1 MKKPTWLLLC
11 LLCSGCVHM
20 RSISTTSIPAERDN
34 AVESTG
40 YRFLVLMINFKNDYG
55 NEMTK
60 DLAQQCPDGRVE
72 GILTKQEDIMY
83 FPLFAHAVRVS
94 ATGYCVKP
102 GAPETDSST
111 LVGNPGD
118 ARLRTTDEPE
128 PTATEPA
135 ADEAK
140 K

>member
-20 RSISTTSIPAERDN
+20 RSISTTSIPVERDN

-40 YRFLVLMINFKNDYG
+40 YRFLFLMINFKNDYV

-72 GILTKQEDIMY
+72 GILTKQENIVY

-94 ATGYCVKP
+94 ATGFCVKP
-102 GAPETDSST
+102 SVATATHTPTAVPSAKAETTPDEAETD
-111 LVGNPGD
+111 G
-118 ARLRTTDEPE
+118 
-128 PTATEPA
+128 
-135 ADEAK
+135 AK
-140 K
+140 P

>member
-1 MKKPTWLLLC
+1 MKKSTWLLLS

-20 RSISTTSIPAERDN
+20 RSISTTSIPVERDN

-40 YRFLVLMINFKNDYG
+40 YRFLFLMINFKNDYV

-72 GILTKQEDIMY
+72 GILTKQENIVY

-94 ATGYCVKP
+94 ATGFCVKP
-102 GAPETDSST
+102 QAIPAT
-111 LVGNPGD
+111 
-118 ARLRTTDEPE
+118 
-128 PTATEPA
+128 PTPPVVPA
-135 ADEAK
+135 AEETEAK
-140 K
+140 SDESESVGAEK